1 MSARTKARKRAVD
14 ALFAA
19 DLRDGMPNEL
29 LDEAERASEDRSSQG
44 EIFSYAREA
53 VLGVLQHQVEID
65 DQLET
70 YAQGWSLNRMPA
82 LDRAILRLATW
93 EIMFNDQVPD
103 AVAIDEAVEL
113 AKEYSTDNSAGFVNG
128 LLGKIVST
136 RTAL

>member
-29 LDEAERASEDRSSQG
+29 LDEAEQASEDRASQG

-93 EIMFNDQVPD
+93 EIMFNEQVPD

-113 AKEYSTDNSAGFVNG
+113 AKEYSTDSSAGFVNG

>member
-29 LDEAERASEDRSSQG
+29 LDEAEQASEDRASQG

-53 VLGVLQHQVEID
+53 VLGVLKHQVEID

-93 EIMFNDQVPD
+93 EIMFNEQVPD

-113 AKEYSTDNSAGFVNG
+113 AKEYSTDSSAGFVNG

>member
-29 LDEAERASEDRSSQG
+29 LDEAEQQSEDKAAQS
-44 EIFSYAREA
+44 EIFTYARKA
-53 VLGVLQHQVEID
+53 VLGVSQHQAEID

-93 EIMFNDQVPD
+93 EILFNDEIPD
-103 AVAIDEAVEL
+103 GVAIDEAVEL
-113 AKEYSTDNSAGFVNG
+113 AKEYSTDDSGAFVNG
-128 LLGKIVST
+128 LLSKISST
-136 RTAL
+136 RQAK

>member
-19 DLRDGMPNEL
+19 DLRDGMANDL
-29 LDEAERASEDRSSQG
+29 LDEAEQQSEDRASQG
-44 EIFSYAREA
+44 EIFNYARQA
-53 VLGVLQHQVEID
+53 VLGVLQHQNEID
-65 DQLET
+65 DELST
-70 YAQGWSLNRMPA
+70 YAQGWSLTRMPA

-93 EIMFNDQVPD
+93 EILFNDEIPD
-103 AVAIDEAVEL
+103 AVAIDEAVEM
-113 AKEYSTDNSAGFVNG
+113 AKEYSTDSSAGFVNG

>member
-1 MSARTKARKRAVD
+1 VSARTKARKRAVD

-19 DLRDGMPNEL
+19 DLRDGMPSEL
-29 LDEAERASEDRSSQG
+29 LDEAEAQSEDRASQQ
-44 EIFSYAREA
+44 EIFKYAREA
-53 VLGVLQHQVEID
+53 VIGVLQHQAEID
-65 DQLET
+65 EELTT
-70 YAQGWSLNRMPA
+70 YAQGWTLNRMPA

-93 EIMFNDQVPD
+93 EILFNDQVPD

>member
-1 MSARTKARKRAVD
+1 
-14 ALFAA
+14 
-19 DLRDGMPNEL
+19 MPNEL
-29 LDEAERASEDRSSQG
+29 LDEAEQQSEDKAAQS
-44 EIFSYAREA
+44 EIFAYARQA
-53 VLGVLQHQVEID
+53 VLGVSQHQAEID

-93 EIMFNDQVPD
+93 EILFNDEIPD
-103 AVAIDEAVEL
+103 GVAIDEAVEL
-113 AKEYSTDNSAGFVNG
+113 AKEYSTDNSASFVNG

>member
-29 LDEAERASEDRSSQG
+29 LDEAEQASDDRASQG

-113 AKEYSTDNSAGFVNG
+113 AKEYSTDSSAGFVNG

>member
-19 DLRDGMPNEL
+19 DLRDGMANEL
-29 LDEAERASEDRSSQG
+29 LDDAEQASEDRSSQS

-53 VLGVLQHQVEID
+53 VLGVLQHQAEID
-65 DQLET
+65 EQLET
-70 YAQGWSLNRMPA
+70 YAQGWTLGRMPA

-93 EIMFNDQVPD
+93 EILFNEQVPD

>member
-19 DLRDGMPNEL
+19 DLRDGMANDL
-29 LDEAERASEDRSSQG
+29 LDEAEHQSEDRASQG
-44 EIFSYAREA
+44 EIFNYARQA
-53 VLGVLQHQVEID
+53 VLGVLQHQNEID
-65 DQLET
+65 DELST
-70 YAQGWSLNRMPA
+70 YAQGWSLTRMPA

-93 EIMFNDQVPD
+93 EILFNDEIPD
-103 AVAIDEAVEL
+103 AVAIDEAVEM
-113 AKEYSTDNSAGFVNG
+113 AKEYSTDSSAGFVNG

>member
-29 LDEAERASEDRSSQG
+29 LDEAERASEDRASQG

>member
-1 MSARTKARKRAVD
+1 VSARTKARKRAVD

>member
-29 LDEAERASEDRSSQG
+29 LDEAEQQSEDRSAQG

-53 VLGVLQHQVEID
+53 VIGILQHQAEID

-70 YAQGWSLNRMPA
+70 YAQGWTLNRMPA

-113 AKEYSTDNSAGFVNG
+113 AKEYSTDASAGFVNG

>member
-29 LDEAERASEDRSSQG
+29 LDEAERASEDRVSQG

>member
-19 DLRDGMPNEL
+19 DLRGGMPNEL
-29 LDEAERASEDRSSQG
+29 LDEAEQASEDRASQG

-93 EIMFNDQVPD
+93 EIMFNEQVPD

-113 AKEYSTDNSAGFVNG
+113 AKEYSTDSSAGFVNG

>member
-19 DLRDGMPNEL
+19 DLRDAMPDKL
-29 LDEAERASEDRSSQG
+29 LDQAEQQSDDRASQG
-44 EIFSYAREA
+44 EIFNYAREA
-53 VLGVLQHQVEID
+53 VTGISLHLSEID
-65 DQLET
+65 EALET
-70 YAQGWSLNRMPA
+70 YAQGWTLTRMPA

-93 EIMFNDQVPD
+93 EILFNDQVPD

-128 LLGKIVST
+128 VLGKIAST

>member
-1 MSARTKARKRAVD
+1 MD

-19 DLRDGMPNEL
+19 DLRDLMASDL
-29 LDEAERASEDRSSQG
+29 LQEAELQSEDRAAQV

-53 VLGVLQHQVEID
+53 VNGVLLHQNEID

-70 YAQGWSLNRMPA
+70 YAQGWSLSRMPA

-93 EIMFNDQVPD
+93 EIMFNDDIPD
-103 AVAIDEAVEL
+103 AVAVDEAVEL

>member
-1 MSARTKARKRAVD
+1 VSARTKARKRAVD

-19 DLRDGMPNEL
+19 DLRDGMANEL
-29 LDEAERASEDRSSQG
+29 LDEAEQQSDDRASQS
-44 EIFSYAREA
+44 EIFGYAREA
-53 VLGVLQHQVEID
+53 VLGVLQHQAEID
-65 DQLET
+65 DELST
-70 YAQGWSLNRMPA
+70 YAQGWSLTRMPA

-93 EIMFNDQVPD
+93 EILFNEQVPD

-113 AKEYSTDNSAGFVNG
+113 AKEYSTDSSAGFVNG

>member
-19 DLRDGMPNEL
+19 DLREGMPNEL
-29 LDEAERASEDRSSQG
+29 LDEAERASEDRSSQQ
-44 EIFSYAREA
+44 EIFNYAREA
-53 VLGVLQHQVEID
+53 VFGVLQHQAEID
-65 DQLET
+65 EQLQT
-70 YAQGWSLNRMPA
+70 YAQGWTLNRMPA

-93 EIMFNDQVPD
+93 EILFNDEVPD

-113 AKEYSTDNSAGFVNG
+113 AKEYSTDSSAGFVNG

>member
-29 LDEAERASEDRSSQG
+29 LDEAEQQSEDRASQS
-44 EIFSYAREA
+44 EIFAYAREA
-53 VLGVLQHQVEID
+53 VLGVLQHQAEID
-65 DQLET
+65 DELST
-70 YAQGWSLNRMPA
+70 YAQGWSLTRMPA
-82 LDRAILRLATW
+82 LDRAILRLAAW
-93 EIMFNDQVPD
+93 ESLFNEQVPD

-113 AKEYSTDNSAGFVNG
+113 AKEYSTDGSAGFVNG

>member
-1 MSARTKARKRAVD
+1 VSARTKARKRAVD

-19 DLRDGMPNEL
+19 DLRDAMPDQL
-29 LDEAERASEDRSSQG
+29 LDQAEQQSDDRASQV
-44 EIFSYAREA
+44 EIFNYAREA
-53 VLGVLQHQVEID
+53 VTGISLHLSEID
-65 DQLET
+65 EALET
-70 YAQGWSLNRMPA
+70 YAQGWTLPRMPA

-93 EIMFNDQVPD
+93 EILFNDQVPD

-128 LLGKIVST
+128 VLGKIAST

>member
-19 DLRDGMPNEL
+19 DLRDGMPSEL
-29 LDEAERASEDRSSQG
+29 LDEAEQQSEDRVAQV
-44 EIFSYAREA
+44 EIFNYARQA
-53 VLGVLQHQVEID
+53 VHGVLQHQAEID

-70 YAQGWSLNRMPA
+70 YAQGWSLSRMPA

-93 EIMFNDQVPD
+93 EIMFNDEVPD

>member
-29 LDEAERASEDRSSQG
+29 LDEAEQASEDRASQG
-44 EIFSYAREA
+44 EIFSYARDA

-113 AKEYSTDNSAGFVNG
+113 AKEYSTDSSAGFVNG

>member
-19 DLRDGMPNEL
+19 DLRDGMANDL
-29 LDEAERASEDRSSQG
+29 LDEAEQQSEDRASQG
-44 EIFSYAREA
+44 EIFNYARKA
-53 VLGVLQHQVEID
+53 VLGVLQHQNEID
-65 DQLET
+65 DELST
-70 YAQGWSLNRMPA
+70 YAQGWSLTRMPA

-93 EIMFNDQVPD
+93 EILFNDEIPD
-103 AVAIDEAVEL
+103 AVAIDEAVEM
-113 AKEYSTDNSAGFVNG
+113 AKEYSTDSSAGFVNG

>member
-19 DLRDGMPNEL
+19 DLRDAMPNEL
-29 LDEAERASEDRSSQG
+29 LDEAEQQSEDRASQR
-44 EIFSYAREA
+44 EIFDYARTA
-53 VLGVLQHQVEID
+53 VIGIAQHQAEID
-65 DQLET
+65 DALET
-70 YAQGWSLNRMPA
+70 YAQGWTLGRMPA

-93 EIMFNDQVPD
+93 EIMFNDEVPD

-113 AKEYSTDNSAGFVNG
+113 AKEYSTDNSASFVNG

>member
-19 DLRDGMPNEL
+19 DLRDGMANDL
-29 LDEAERASEDRSSQG
+29 LDEAELQSEDRASQG
-44 EIFSYAREA
+44 EIFNYARKA
-53 VLGVLQHQVEID
+53 VLGVLQHQNEID
-65 DQLET
+65 DELST
-70 YAQGWSLNRMPA
+70 YAQGWSLTRMPA

-93 EIMFNDQVPD
+93 EILFNDEIPD
-103 AVAIDEAVEL
+103 AVAIDEAVEM
-113 AKEYSTDNSAGFVNG
+113 AKEYSTDSSAGFVNG